1 MLRKYNIMDSKLTL
15 SLDSTV
21 INQAKIYAKSQDIS
35 LSKLIEMYLKYVTKE
50 DVEKIKISPI
60 VKELTG
66 VITLESKDYKKDY
79 SNYLSKKYQ

>member
-1 MLRKYNIMDSKLTL
+1 MDSKLTL
-15 SLDSTV
+15 SLDSSV
-21 INQAKIYAKSQDIS
+21 ISQAKKYAKSQNVS

-66 VITLESKDYKKDY
+66 VITLESTDYKKDY

>member
-1 MLRKYNIMDSKLTL
+1 MDSKLTL

-21 INQAKIYAKSQDIS
+21 INQAKIYAKSQDMS

>member
-1 MLRKYNIMDSKLTL
+1 MDSKLTL
-15 SLDSTV
+15 SLDSSV
-21 INQAKIYAKSQDIS
+21 ISQAKKYAKSQNVS

-66 VITLESKDYKKDY
+66 VITLECTDYKKDY

>member
-1 MLRKYNIMDSKLTL
+1 MDSKLTL